1 MVVEHANQS
10 SVLLVI
16 DGQTG
21 KIVWSFHS
29 KTGFPVA
36 PIPLLGVMGMKQAFV
51 VWLSKAEAMSLIPK
65 PRKSRQIQEDS
76 LEDIRVTG
84 YARQST
90 RKLLSTA
97 SHFAGK
103 RMPKHKYHGRKDIRL
118 RPDLISHSNWLYKHK
133 LAALDG
139 RFEDSNGD
147 DYGSDDMFD
156 DQSTDLGLEE
166 FDFGPEQEIQLKSDR
181 VSPFPAGQVFDAENK
196 DIADDSALMLALRR
210 EDSAF
215 VEKRGHNKEFA
226 LHSKDPIQKHPY
238 IEEWLSQQQKKSNEG
253 EDLATH
259 NHNLEQGLRDLMY
272 QQKEE
277 APVNSQKKEEASVGS
292 AKDVPAVR
300 IQKKSDTLIRTKQD
314 DDTLMNGQKK
324 DETSNSNQKKE
335 EDFPARQTL
344 THVDSIENA
353 NSQMASDGEMLQD
366 KQFLTEY
373 TKQDNSNPE
382 LTKKPSYHKRS
393 VGSQSGSQCVRSFDD
408 DADSYVAVLL
418 MKDADDRQQIVEITE
433 ERPLYLGKELIGKYW
448 YS

>member
-1 MVVEHANQS
+1 M
-10 SVLLVI
+10 VI

-36 PIPLLGVMGMKQAFV
+36 PIPLLGVTGMKQAFV

-76 LEDIRVTG
+76 LKDMSVTG

-103 RMPKHKYHGRKDIRL
+103 RVPKHKYHGRKDIRL
-118 RPDLISHSNWLYKHK
+118 QPDLISHSNWLYKHK
-133 LAALDG
+133 VAALDG

-156 DQSTDLGLEE
+156 DESTDSGLEE

-181 VSPFPAGQVFDAENK
+181 DSPFPAGKVFDAENK

-215 VEKRGHNKEFA
+215 VEKRGHNMEFA
-226 LHSKDPIQKHPY
+226 PHSEDPIQKHPY
-238 IEEWLSQQQKKSNEG
+238 IEEWISRQQKKSNEG

-259 NHNLEQGLRDLMY
+259 NHDLEQELRDLTY
-272 QQKEE
+272 QQREE
-277 APVNSQKKEEASVGS
+277 APEKEEASVGS

-314 DDTLMNGQKK
+314 GDTLMNGQKK
-324 DETSNSNQKKE
+324 DETSNSSQRDLVSNQKKE

-344 THVDSIENA
+344 THVDSTENA

-366 KQFLTEY
+366 KQFLAEN
-373 TKQDNSNPE
+373 TKQNNLNLE
-382 LTKKPSYHKRS
+382 LTKKASYHKRS